1 MASKA
6 RRRSKRSSSS
16 SGSSSESSSESDS
29 SIQSSGSDE
38 WVESTAVSRNE
49 TEKQGSHFKR
59 DYKNRSSRESP
70 VHTATLHKETKP
82 HRRRKRTESSPENDN
97 KKANSRSPK
106 CRGGR
111 GNHVKRNMKRSSS
124 SGSSSSR
131 SPSGDR
137 ERERLGERVRGEG
150 SRERVGHDIVR
161 SPKKRKTSE
170 SESYGQLGED
180 VCKRVQS
187 PQKGSGAVSSIHEQS
202 LVGMIKRIRESSG
215 KDHELRQTSAE
226 YCTSKTG
233 LGFDRKD
240 DNGSDSRSSKQSHR
254 REIERPGARKFRESF
269 ISKVQYSEGAFVSN
283 SKAGYSE
290 DGRVRET
297 SKSLGSQDQRS
308 GSSRDRKPSLV
319 SYVTSS
325 DEEKS

>member
-1 MASKA
+1 MTSKA

-29 SIQSSGSDE
+29 SMQSSGSDE

-49 TEKQGSHFKR
+49 TEKQGSHSKR
-59 DYKNRSSRESP
+59 DDKNRSSRESP
-70 VHTATLHKETKP
+70 VHTAAPHKETKP
-82 HRRRKRTESSPENDN
+82 YRSRKRTESSPESDD
-97 KKANSRSPK
+97 KKAGSRSPK
-106 CRGGR
+106 CRRGR
-111 GNHVKRNMKRSSS
+111 GNHVKRDMKRSSS

-137 ERERLGERVRGEG
+137 ERERGGERDRGKG
-150 SRERVGHDIVR
+150 SRERDGHIVL
-161 SPKKRKTSE
+161 SPKKRKTGE
-170 SESYGQLGED
+170 SESYRRLGEG

-187 PQKGSGAVSSIHEQS
+187 PQRGSGAVSSIHQQS

-215 KDHELRQTSAE
+215 KDDELRQTSAE
-226 YCTSKTG
+226 YCASKTA
-233 LGFDRKD
+233 LGFDRKV
-240 DNGSDSRSSKQSHR
+240 DNGSDSRSSKQSHNR
-254 REIERPGARKFRESF
+254 KIERPGARKFSESF
-269 ISKVQYSEGAFVSN
+269 ISKVPFSEGAFVSN

-297 SKSLGSQDQRS
+297 SKSLGSRDQRS

>member
-1 MASKA
+1 MTSKA

-49 TEKQGSHFKR
+49 TEKQGSHSKR
-59 DYKNRSSRESP
+59 GYKNRSSRESP
-70 VHTATLHKETKP
+70 AHTATLHKETKP
-82 HRRRKRTESSPENDN
+82 RRKRTESSPENDD
-97 KKANSRSPK
+97 KKADSRSPK
-106 CRGGR
+106 CRRGR
-111 GNHVKRNMKRSSS
+111 GNHVKRKMKRSSS
-124 SGSSSSR
+124 SRSSSSR

-137 ERERLGERVRGEG
+137 ERERGEERGRG
-150 SRERVGHDIVR
+150 KRSRERDGHDIVR

-170 SESYGQLGED
+170 SESFRRLGEG
-180 VCKRVQS
+180 VCKREQS
-187 PQKGSGAVSSIHEQS
+187 SQKGSDAVSSVHEQS

-226 YCTSKTG
+226 YCAGETG
-233 LGFDRKD
+233 LGCDRKV
-240 DNGSDSRSSKQSHR
+240 DNGSDSRSLKQSHK

-297 SKSLGSQDQRS
+297 SKSLKSREQRS
-308 GSSRDRKPSLV
+308 ESSRDRKPSLV